1 MIRRTALGLFAA
13 TMLGSVDSAQCA
25 NVPRCPEGVY
35 DPATVRAAVEA
46 ESVRQGADAK
56 LSLAIVDQETLS
68 GRNINAP
75 EKLDKGARGPMQL
88 MPGTAQRFGVKDVCD
103 LAENVHG
110 GVAYIKELSEKFGG
124 NVLLV
129 ASAYNAGEGR
139 VVEARGVPP
148 LPETVRYA
156 ASVANIYYQYD
167 NAFRGGAHAKSH
179 AADVIAAHGVAG
191 EAASQ
196 KWIGGSVLYV
206 EGDNQ

>member
-1 MIRRTALGLFAA
+1 MIRRTALGWFAA
-13 TMLGSVDSAQCA
+13 TLLGSVTTAQCA

-46 ESVRQGADAK
+46 ESLRQGADAK

-68 GRNINAP
+68 GRKINAP
-75 EKLDKGARGPMQL
+75 QNLDKGARGPMQL
-88 MPGTAQRFGVKDVCD
+88 MPGTAQKFGVKDVCD
-103 LAENVHG
+103 LAENIHG
-110 GVAYIKELSEKFGG
+110 GVAYLKELSEKFGG

-129 ASAYNAGEGR
+129 ASAYNAGETR

-148 LPETVRYA
+148 LAETVRYA

-167 NAFRGGAHAKSH
+167 NAFRGGAHTKTHATDVAAASG
-179 AADVIAAHGVAG
+179 AADETAR
-191 EAASQ
+191 Q
-196 KWIGGSVLYV
+196 NWIGGSVLYV

>member
-1 MIRRTALGLFAA
+1 MIRPTAWGVFAA
-13 TMLGSVDSAQCA
+13 MLLGNVTAAQCA
-25 NVPRCPEGVY
+25 NVPRCPEGIY

-46 ESVRQGADAK
+46 ESVRQGVDAK

-68 GRNINAP
+68 GRKINAP
-75 EKLDKGARGPMQL
+75 ESLDKGARGPMQL
-88 MPGTAQRFGVKDVCD
+88 MPGTAQKFGIKDVCD

-110 GVAYIKELSEKFGG
+110 GVAYLKELSEKFGG

-129 ASAYNAGEGR
+129 ASAYNAGETR
-139 VVEARGVPP
+139 VVAARGVPP

-156 ASVANIYYQYD
+156 ASVANIYYQYH
-167 NAFRGGAHAKSH
+167 NAFRGGAHTKTH
-179 AADVIAAHGVAG
+179 ATDIAAASGPSG
-191 EAASQ
+191 DAANQ

>member
-68 GRNINAP
+68 GRKINAP
-75 EKLDKGARGPMQL
+75 ENLDKGARGPMQL
-88 MPGTAQRFGVKDVCD
+88 MPGTAQRFGVKNVCD

-110 GVAYIKELSEKFGG
+110 GVAYLKELSEKFGG

-167 NAFRGGAHAKSH
+167 NALRGGTRAKAG
-179 AADVIAAHGVAG
+179 AAAVVAANGPSG
-191 EAASQ
+191 DAANQ

>member
-1 MIRRTALGLFAA
+1 MIRRTVVLVAA
-13 TMLGSVDSAQCA
+13 AMLGCADTGQCA
-25 NVPRCPEGVY
+25 DVPRCPEGAY

-56 LSLAIVDQETLS
+56 LSLAIVDQETSS
-68 GRNINAP
+68 GRMLNAP
-75 EKLDKGARGPMQL
+75 EAVDKGARGPMQL

-103 LAENVHG
+103 LAENARG
-110 GVAYIKELSEKFGG
+110 GVAYLKELSEKFGG

-139 VVEARGVPP
+139 VVQARGVPP
-148 LPETVRYA
+148 VPETVRYA

-179 AADVIAAHGVAG
+179 AADVVAASGAAG
-191 EAASQ
+191 ETARQ

-206 EGDNQ
+206 EGENQ

>member
-13 TMLGSVDSAQCA
+13 TLLGSMDAAQCA

-35 DPATVRAAVEA
+35 NPATVRAAVEA

-68 GRNINAP
+68 GRKINAP
-75 EKLDKGARGPMQL
+75 ENLDKGARGPMQL

-110 GVAYIKELSEKFGG
+110 GVAYLKELSEKFGG
-124 NVLLV
+124 NVLLI

-167 NAFRGGAHAKSH
+167 NALRGGTRAKAG
-179 AADVIAAHGVAG
+179 AAAVVAANGPSG
-191 EAASQ
+191 DAANQ

>member
-1 MIRRTALGLFAA
+1 MIRRTAVGLFAA
-13 TMLGSVDSAQCA
+13 AMLGCA
-25 NVPRCPEGVY
+25 TNARCADVPRCPEGAY

-46 ESVRQGADAK
+46 ESARQGADAK

-68 GRNINAP
+68 GRKINAP
-75 EKLDKGARGPMQL
+75 ENLDKGARGPMQL

-103 LAENVHG
+103 LAENVRG
-110 GVAYIKELSEKFGG
+110 GVAYLKELSEKFGG

-148 LPETVRYA
+148 VPETVRYA

-179 AADVIAAHGVAG
+179 AADVVAANGVAG
-191 EAASQ
+191 ETGSQ

>member
-1 MIRRTALGLFAA
+1 MIRRTPASLFAA
-13 TMLGSVDSAQCA
+13 ALLGSVNAAQCA
-25 NVPRCPEGVY
+25 NVPRCPEGIY

-46 ESVRQGADAK
+46 ESLRQGADAK

-68 GRNINAP
+68 GRTINAP
-75 EKLDKGARGPMQL
+75 ENLDKGARGPMQL

-103 LAENVHG
+103 LAENVRG
-110 GVAYIKELSEKFGG
+110 GVAYLKELSEKFGG

-148 LPETVRYA
+148 LHETVRYA

-179 AADVIAAHGVAG
+179 AADVVVANGPSGDAAN
-191 EAASQ
+191 Q